1 MNVTAEKS
9 AMIVKL
15 IKGGI
20 LSGWGKYEAR
30 GKLERES
37 RPRFGGLV
45 INARE
50 KGVFPILGIPYLPT
64 VMAYREIRF
73 WR

>member
-15 IKGGI
+15 IKGG

-50 KGVFPILGIPYLPT
+50 KGVFPIFGIPYLPT

>member
-9 AMIVKL
+9 AMIVKR
-15 IKGGI
+15 IKGG

-50 KGVFPILGIPYLPT
+50 KGVFPIFGIPYLPT